1 MQPLKCK
8 PSAYLRERNLW
19 GFMKDPLGVRLRH
32 DIGVKALLWGSD
44 FAHATGDWPE
54 SRRVIDETF
63 VGVPADERYAMVAGN
78 AIEFFHLKDTVPELS
93 DLSRAA

>member
-1 MQPLKCK
+1 MAPLERK
-8 PSAYLRERNLW
+8 PSEYLRERSLW
-19 GFMKDPLGVRLRH
+19 GFMKDPLGVRLRY
-32 DIGVKALLWGSD
+32 DVGVTALMWGSD

-63 VGVPADERYAMVAGN
+63 AGVPADERYAMLAGN
-78 AIEFFHLKDTVPELS
+78 AIKFFHLKDTVPDLS